1 MAVDFAI
8 GNQQSAATAL
18 LASDE
23 NKNAKGLIRAQRL
36 ATQPPRSSSLFMFGV
51 LCLQSHDRFVH
62 ELTHSTSNN
71 RQAPAASGTISSQQQ
86 HCNISTISQ
95 SNIFKSAVVVITAL
109 NTPMKRALG
118 RSCRLALNP
127 SYAKFLRLTQTP
139 HHLQPK
145 HDMARYEM
153 RQP

>member
-51 LCLQSHDRFVH
+51 LCLQSHDRFCTRAYTFQVH
-62 ELTHSTSNN
+62 
-71 RQAPAASGTISSQQQ
+71 RQAPAASGTISSQRQ
-86 HCNISTISQ
+86 HCDISTTSQ
-95 SNIFKSAVVVITAL
+95 SPIVKSAVVVITAL